1 MMLKRKD
8 RGWVVTMTMM
18 EKRLVTPLTTSQ
30 RSPLKCVNHDIKLKE
45 KMQKMW
51 GKTVVPVWVCWPV
64 RCSYEGVGR
73 WGNGGRTE
81 VGQFDLT
88 QLSQKDVT
96 SFHISEGGRRSKSET
111 QSTTELSAL
120 LWRSR
125 KSLCAIWKVG
135 CVCNQGLHRLTCES
149 YYGNVGKPVL
159 ARHHG

>member
-51 GKTVVPVWVCWPV
+51 GKTVVPIWVCWPV

-111 QSTTELSAL
+111 GRNTEYHRALSTVVTFKEVSMCYLEGWL
-120 LWRSR
+120 CLQPGITQTHLWIILWECR
-125 KSLCAIWKVG
+125 
-135 CVCNQGLHRLTCES
+135 
-149 YYGNVGKPVL
+149 
-159 ARHHG
+159 